1 MGQKVKHNQ
10 GQEKKSSEHCG
21 ILITAHAPGP
31 SRRVVKPQHLT

>member
-10 GQEKKSSEHCG
+10 GEEKTSEPCG